1 MEEKYDEVL
10 ERIWTQ
16 MEGNLGD
23 SVSVDEL
30 GSDCGREDLLSRL
43 EEGGYVDRSDA
54 EIRLTKSGEQRAE
67 HLIRNHRL
75 AECLFRELFR
85 MEDPDLEDTA
95 CRFEHI
101 LNPAVTESVCT
112 FLGHP
117 PVCPHGRRI
126 PPGECCRRGARELKP
141 LVNPLSDLEPGHT
154 AKIVFMTQDAHSR
167 MSRLNSLGIMPGVLI
182 RLIQKRPSL
191 IMTVDETTIALEAEI
206 AREIYVKPEEEGE
219 S

>member
-10 ERIWTQ
+10 EQIWTK

-23 SVSVDEL
+23 SVGADEL
-30 GSDCGREDLLSRL
+30 ESGYESEDLISHLEAEGYISRD
-43 EEGGYVDRSDA
+43 GS
-54 EIRLTKSGEQRAE
+54 EITLTESGERRAE

-75 AECLFRELFR
+75 AECLFRELFQ
-85 MEDPDLEDTA
+85 MEDPDLENTA

-117 PVCPHGRRI
+117 PVCPHGRKI
-126 PPGECCRRGARELKP
+126 PPGECCRRGAKELKP
-141 LVNPLSDLEPGHT
+141 LVNPLSDLDPGKR
-154 AKIVFMTQDAHSR
+154 AKIVFMTHGAQSR
-167 MSRLNSLGIMPGVLI
+167 LSRLNSLGIMPGALI

-191 IMTVDETTIALEAEI
+191 ILTVDETTIALEAEI
-206 AREIYVKPEEEGE
+206 AREIYVKPE
-219 S
+219 